1 MPSARVALAA
11 VAAPR
16 EAPLTMLTKP
26 GNCEGEPP
34 SPSPVTDVTDVV
46 CSTSAPRAFAS
57 VVRHV
62 NPTFN
67 AQQPLFPSFL
77 LTLQTFVFVML
88 HQAVPNNFLL
98 GGPVMDFHPSSTRME
113 ASHKSPSPSQLAL
126 TTTRVES
133 YYKNPSPSQHS
144 FDHDP
149 TGILPRGCVPLFDFS
164 PAFSRGSSLQETVL
178 LTKLISKNV
187 QQNNI
192 DLFRFWDEFSLTNED
207 YDNMLGMYASLPLT
221 IAGLQSPPGSGSTQ
235 DAVPLR
241 MR

>member
-26 GNCEGEPP
+26 GNC
-34 SPSPVTDVTDVV
+34 D
-46 CSTSAPRAFAS
+46 
-57 VVRHV
+57 
-62 NPTFN
+62 
-67 AQQPLFPSFL
+67 L

-241 MR
+241 MRVYSGSGSTQDAVLLRMRVYSGSGSS